1 MVVVFPLAS
10 AYLLIHPPAYLISKY
25 SLDMIRICLPAL
37 TITGFACLSFF
48 MLLKGRYRASFSANV
63 CLLLAGIIL
72 FIVLI
77 VPSINPDR
85 TTKRLAQKLDGMMAP
100 GEDFVFFYKVQDSA
114 LFYTNRRA
122 VVLNNQDELITY
134 LTSHEKA
141 FCIVDK
147 KRYFQKLDKL
157 KKISTVL
164 DREGSK
170 LLISANTSAWK
181 EGS

>member
-1 MVVVFPLAS
+1 
-10 AYLLIHPPAYLISKY
+10 
-25 SLDMIRICLPAL
+25 
-37 TITGFACLSFF
+37 
-48 MLLKGRYRASFSANV
+48 
-63 CLLLAGIIL
+63 
-72 FIVLI
+72 
-77 VPSINPDR
+77 
-85 TTKRLAQKLDGMMAP
+85 MAP

-181 EGS
+181 EGG